1 MPRRKIFRKKSYI
14 AVQAAFR
21 QRFNQ
26 IPTCKKTIQQNFT
39 KYRSH
44 GTSLKRNKENSGR
57 RRTACSDENIGLLR
71 NILENNPNLT

>member
-1 MPRRKIFRKKSYI
+1 MPQISKEKRVFVVDKFFERKSYI

-26 IPTCKKTIQQNFT
+26 TPPWKKTIPQNFT

-57 RRTACSDENIGLLR
+57 QRTARSE
-71 NILENNPNLT
+71 